1 MDDTLEKILIKK
13 KKQKDLMIKEIQ
25 DLEERL
31 SQLKNDHYELYG
43 EVESLEHV
51 ITLLNKKG
59 K

>member
-1 MDDTLEKILIKK
+1 MIDTLERMLIEKQN
-13 KKQKDLMIKEIQ
+13 QKDLMIKEIQ
-25 DLEERL
+25 DLEQRL
-31 SQLKNDHYELYG
+31 SQLKNIHYELYG